1 MEGKKEH
8 GDPGEKQSLLLEKPG
23 KSKTGLETYWFI
35 PPSSDQSDIFVPR
48 KEGDKLQKNENPG
61 EGKAGL

>member
-1 MEGKKEH
+1 MET
-8 GDPGEKQSLLLEKPG
+8 PGRSSPSCWRSRERVKRDLKRIGS
-23 KSKTGLETYWFI
+23 F